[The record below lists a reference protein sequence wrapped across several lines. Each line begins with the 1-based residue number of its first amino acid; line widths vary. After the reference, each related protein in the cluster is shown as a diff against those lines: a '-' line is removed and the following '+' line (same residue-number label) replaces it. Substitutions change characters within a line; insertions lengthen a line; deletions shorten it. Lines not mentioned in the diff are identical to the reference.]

1 METKGKT
8 MRATRSKKPLP
19 AIPTAVLL
27 ILFLTGCARFDLR
40 RNIPW
45 QEEPE
50 ETPASVVAFWTDAV
64 LERSGGPP
72 YRGFGGRIL
81 FYSRD
86 LTRSIRAKGTLVVYA
101 FNDDLPPPENLKPI
115 RKFVFTAEQLA
126 EMESPSNMGP
136 SYSVLVP
143 WDQFSQ
149 EPQRISLMVRLIPEA
164 GGSIISEQAR
174 VFLPGLGNPQLASP
188 KSYSSSSSHGV
199 RTAAASLPKE
209 SPAQDAI
216 QPTSFVDTLPSRG
229 GTRGGSPAMTS
240 SRAAQAGFNAA
251 PPRRMQTLTLDL
263 GSRNPAAHTAGADSA
278 KPSQSSGASS
288 ITPGATEHSTLR
300 ARSEEA
306 ASHAHM
312 YMESATMDSATA
324 VEPNSTAAY
333 GNWGGTTSWESA
345 TRGFETP
352 PSPGQMIRETAQ
364 QPSTGF
370 RPAQYPVP
378 IGLAAPPTVD
388 LGRTGRSLEAPPFG
402 LGR

>member
-1 METKGKT
+1 MPT
-8 MRATRSKKPLP
+8 TRGISRLP
-19 AIPTAVLL
+19 TIPAAVLL
-27 ILFLTGCARFDLR
+27 LLLLFPTGCARFDLR

-45 QEEPE
+45 REEPE
-50 ETPASVVAFWTDAV
+50 GPPASVVAFWTDAV

-86 LTRSIRAKGTLVVYA
+86 LTRSVRAKGTLVVYA

-174 VFLPGLGNPQLASP
+174 VFLPDLGNPQLASP
-188 KSYSSSSSHGV
+188 KSYSPNSSHGV

-216 QPTSFVDTLPSRG
+216 QPTSFVDTLPSRDG
-229 GTRGGSPAMTS
+229 NRGGSPAMTS
-240 SRAAQAGFNAA
+240 SRAAQAGSTAA

-263 GSRNPAAHTAGADSA
+263 GSRNPAGRVSGADSA

-288 ITPGATEHSTLR
+288 IIPGATEHSTLR
-300 ARSEEA
+300 VRSGGA
-306 ASHAHM
+306 ASTDRI
-312 YMESATMDSATA
+312 YMESAVLESATEI
-324 VEPNSTAAY
+324 EPHDTAAP
-333 GNWGGTTSWESA
+333 GNWGGATSWESA
-345 TRGFETP
+345 TSGFETP
-352 PSPGQMIRETAQ
+352 PSPGQMIRETAR

-378 IGLAAPPTVD
+378 TGLAAPPAFD
-388 LGRTGRSLEAPPFG
+388 PGRTGRSLEAPPFG